1 MMKVSDT
8 PERWVIIK
16 ILLNNNTYYKVFGAY
31 SGTYLTGERWQI
43 NSGIHKATQDD
54 EYFYFEGYSGSCYK
68 CLKAAYGVRGTYIT
82 GVLNT
87 IIEESGGKAKVVEE
101 KEDWEELEK
110 FLNINLKV
118 K

>member
-1 MMKVSDT
+1 MHTDSKKHETPTDANNVLAAGLSLIQAKDAAMIDGKKV
-8 PERWVIIK
+8 RHR
-16 ILLNNNTYYKVFGAY
+16 FFM
-31 SGTYLTGERWQI
+31 
-43 NSGIHKATQDD
+43 DD

-101 KEDWEELEK
+101 KEDWEDLEK